1 MRVLVTGATG
11 FVGRWLTEELVAQ
24 GHDPVA
30 APSSAVLDV
39 TDAQAVAEFISI
51 VRPEAVVHL
60 AGISHAQDAS
70 RDPERAFAVNAGGTR
85 AVMDAI
91 GALRGPIPVLV
102 AGSAEVY
109 GRPDPAD
116 LPLTES
122 APLRTDE
129 PYGRSKLAQ
138 ERVALE
144 RGAVLGVPVCV
155 TRSFNHTGPG
165 QRPDFV
171 APALAHRVFEAKR
184 SHSGTVAVGNLDVRR
199 DLGDVRDVVRGY
211 RLLIEGLTDGRV
223 PAGSVVNVATGRAV
237 SVRQLLDMVSRAAGV
252 RTTPRVDPRLVR
264 ANDALEIVGD
274 ATLLRRLT
282 GWAPTIPLE
291 RTIADVVAAITG
303 GV

>member
-264 ANDALEIVGD
+264 ANDAPEIVGD

-291 RTIADVVAAITG
+291 RTIADVVAAIAAG
-303 GV
+303 D

>member
-291 RTIADVVAAITG
+291 RTIADVVAAIAAG
-303 GV
+303 D

>member
-1 MRVLVTGATG
+1 MRVLVTGAPG

-264 ANDALEIVGD
+264 ANDAPEIVGD

>member
-1 MRVLVTGATG
+1 MRVLVTGAPG

>member
-1 MRVLVTGATG
+1 MRVLVTGAPG

-291 RTIADVVAAITG
+291 RTIADVVAAIAAG
-303 GV
+303 D

>member
-30 APSSAVLDV
+30 VPSSAVLDV

-264 ANDALEIVGD
+264 ANDAPEIVGD

-291 RTIADVVAAITG
+291 RTIADVVAAIAAG
-303 GV
+303 D

>member
-155 TRSFNHTGPG
+155 TRSFIHTGPG

-264 ANDALEIVGD
+264 ANDAPEIVGD

-291 RTIADVVAAITG
+291 RTIADVVAAIAAG
-303 GV
+303 D